1 MRPVP
6 DEIWHQIFSHHQC
19 VLVEDKWWMYGAQ
32 VDRSPME
39 TLTSIAL
46 VSKQFY
52 RVALPLIYQTLLLE
66 GGDSETT
73 RHEHLTR
80 TLAAGPNLGLHTRT
94 ITLDDADLPPTFA
107 FGLMIQK
114 LLKSLELPT
123 TLRKHIETRL
133 EEYARYNYYS
143 SRYVG
148 VAVFILALT
157 PRVRLVDCSY
167 HGISPSL
174 IWMMSG
180 RSDMTEQL
188 MQDPEKGDSDTEE
201 DRIDEETRKDDAVN
215 LSAHEMAGASFAN
228 YGLPDLE
235 ELRLRTG
242 DCTDN
247 STYIHS
253 IEAALL
259 HPNLKVLRLLGIN
272 WLQKSLRLLKW
283 PDEPCSVQLLELKE
297 NLIEASS
304 LRHILSRFTS
314 LRTLLIHLADCRRYM
329 YDTDEIEWEVY
340 LNEFGSILRE
350 LGQDLVEFSLHTTS
364 FESDGICE
372 GHLGS
377 LREMR
382 SLRHLKVI
390 YTDLVNTR
398 VEPSEQ
404 VSKLVDVLPPS
415 LETLHLHWDE
425 RHCGQEYYKRRC
437 GFVNQ
442 GVTELLEHGH
452 MPNLRQVS
460 IERYYNETMEGEFD
474 GPIGGWDMT
483 VENVHLWA
491 TYSSSGCMRTI
502 VTFTRSY

>member
-19 VLVEDKWWMYGAQ
+19 VLVEDKWWFSTVWHCLLYTKLSFSKEA
-32 VDRSPME
+32 
-39 TLTSIAL
+39 IA
-46 VSKQFY
+46 K
-52 RVALPLIYQTLLLE
+52 RRDMNILPA
-66 GGDSETT
+66 
-73 RHEHLTR
+73 

-94 ITLDDADLPPTFA
+94 ITLDDADLPPTFV

-133 EEYARYNYYS
+133 EEDARYNYYS

-157 PRVRLVDCSY
+157 P
-167 HGISPSL
+167 
-174 IWMMSG
+174 G

-188 MQDPEKGDSDTEE
+188 MQDTEKGDSDTEE

-259 HPNLKVLRLLGIN
+259 HPNLKVLRLLGID

-304 LRHILSRFTS
+304 LRHIFSRFTS

-350 LGQDLVEFSLHTTS
+350 LGQDLVEFSLHTTN

-415 LETLHLHWDE
+415 LETLHLHWDD

-437 GFVNQ
+437 EYVNQ